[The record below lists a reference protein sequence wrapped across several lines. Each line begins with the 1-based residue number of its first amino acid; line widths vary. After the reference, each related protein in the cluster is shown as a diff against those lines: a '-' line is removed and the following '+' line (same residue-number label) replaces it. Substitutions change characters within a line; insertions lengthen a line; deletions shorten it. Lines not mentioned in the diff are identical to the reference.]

1 MSEGGLQP
9 VLVAGQ
15 WRAARHA
22 VGAFQPLNPA
32 TGEPLPERYPTS
44 GREDMLAALEAGH
57 GAAAAL
63 AQTPPEP
70 MAAFLERFADL
81 IEARRD
87 ELVQRAHLETGLPAE
102 PRLGTTEL
110 PRTTNQLRQ
119 AAAAVRDRA
128 WRAPVIDTRA
138 NIRAMHAPL
147 GGPVVVMGPN
157 NFPFAFNSVAG
168 GDFAAAIAAHNP
180 VIAKANPGHA
190 GTTRLLAELA
200 FQAVREAGLPEGTV
214 QLLYQLPPALGL
226 ELVAHPLVGATAFT
240 GSKAAGLQL
249 KAAADAAGK
258 PIYLEM
264 SSVNPVFILPGAL
277 DERLDAIAGEFYTSC
292 TMGAGQFCTNPGLVI
307 LPGGELGERFVQAAA
322 ERFAA
327 GAPGVLLG
335 AKGLAGLNAAVQ
347 ALVAH
352 GAQVVTGGQPLPGP
366 GFRYANTILRATG
379 AQFLAD
385 PAALQMEAYGPVSLL
400 VLAESGDAMR
410 AIAEQVE
417 GSLTGT
423 IYSHTGGQD
432 DVAYDRLA
440 PILRPRVGRLLNDKM
455 PTGVAVSAAMNHGG
469 PYPATGHPGFT
480 GVGIPAA
487 IRRFTALYSYDNVR
501 PHRLP
506 VELQDRNPTGHL
518 WRLVDGAW
526 TQGDVPAG

>member
-1 MSEGGLQP
+1 
-9 VLVAGQ
+9 
-15 WRAARHA
+15 
-22 VGAFQPLNPA
+22 VGAFQPVNPA

-44 GREDMLAALEAGH
+44 GREEMIEALEAGH
-57 GAAAAL
+57 AAAEAL
-63 AQTPPEP
+63 GWTPPAAV
-70 MAAFLERFADL
+70 AAFLERFADL
-81 IEARRD
+81 IEAQRD
-87 ELVQRAHLETGLPAE
+87 DLVQRAHVETALAVE
-102 PRLGTTEL
+102 PRLNSSEL

-119 AAAAVRDRA
+119 AAQAVRDRS
-128 WRAPVIDTRA
+128 WRAPVIDTQA
-138 NIRAMHAPL
+138 HIRAMYAPL

-190 GTTRLLAELA
+190 GTTRMLAELA
-200 FQAVREAGLPEGTV
+200 LQAVQETGLPEATV

-240 GSKAAGLQL
+240 GSKAAGLRL

-277 DERLDAIAGEFYTSC
+277 DERLEAIAGEFYTSC

-307 LPGGELGERFVQAAA
+307 LPGGELGGRFVRAAA

-335 AKGLAGLNAAVQ
+335 EKGLAGLAAAVR
-347 ALVAH
+347 ALVEH
-352 GAQVVTGGQPLPGP
+352 GAQVVTGGEAVPGP
-366 GFRYANTILRATG
+366 GYRFANTILRATG
-379 AQFLAD
+379 TQFLAD

-400 VLAESGDAMR
+400 VLAESEDAMR
-410 AIAEQVE
+410 AMAGLIE

-432 DVAYDRLA
+432 DAAYDRLA

-469 PYPATGHPGFT
+469 PYPATAHPGFT

-506 VELQDRNPTGHL
+506 VELQDPNPTGHL

-526 TQGDVPAG
+526 TQRDI